1 MQSSIEASLLKN
13 VGNRLN
19 NIGLDLNGLTF
30 LIGVSG
36 GSDSM
41 ALVSI
46 LNKLKDSLGF
56 DIYMAHLDHGLR
68 QDSSEDAK
76 FVTKFS
82 DSLGIP
88 CTVGK
93 EDVETHR
100 RANGLT
106 LEEAAR
112 QLRYRFL
119 VSVAGNVGASAV
131 VVGHTSDDQIET
143 ILMNIIRGGGITGL
157 LGMSD
162 VRNSIAMGI
171 ESDIDI
177 IRPLLGVSKSDT
189 EEYCNSIG
197 IQYLQDP
204 SNSSLDHTR
213 NRIRLELIPHL
224 LKFNPKVGKNLLKL
238 SDSARHDLDFI
249 SDEAFR
255 QYESL
260 LLNYEGGIRIDK
272 HGFCNMHIS
281 LQNHMLRLM
290 YANLAGSPAGL
301 EYQHIQ
307 DMIKIA
313 YGGAGLQIHLP
324 NGFVFWTDYDY
335 LALDNKGKSMSDRR
349 ILFGEHLLAIPGSI
363 VVPGWDVNCDIVDG
377 IDSFSGINKYVAHFD
392 RDRLGNKL
400 IVRSRRYGDKFHP
413 FGMNG
418 SKTVDKFFSD
428 SKIPSSDRDMV
439 PILISDN
446 GIIWIVGHRTDNW
459 SVVSVH
465 TKEIVRLTFSS
476 NHTT

>member
-93 EDVETHR
+93 ADVETHR

-112 QLRYRFL
+112 QLSYRFL

-143 ILMNIIRGGGITGL
+143 ILMNIIRGGGKPVCWECQ
-157 LGMSD
+157 M
-162 VRNSIAMGI
+162 
-171 ESDIDI
+171 
-177 IRPLLGVSKSDT
+177 
-189 EEYCNSIG
+189 
-197 IQYLQDP
+197 
-204 SNSSLDHTR
+204 
-213 NRIRLELIPHL
+213 
-224 LKFNPKVGKNLLKL
+224 
-238 SDSARHDLDFI
+238 
-249 SDEAFR
+249 
-255 QYESL
+255 
-260 LLNYEGGIRIDK
+260 
-272 HGFCNMHIS
+272 
-281 LQNHMLRLM
+281 
-290 YANLAGSPAGL
+290 
-301 EYQHIQ
+301 
-307 DMIKIA
+307 
-313 YGGAGLQIHLP
+313 
-324 NGFVFWTDYDY
+324 
-335 LALDNKGKSMSDRR
+335 
-349 ILFGEHLLAIPGSI
+349 
-363 VVPGWDVNCDIVDG
+363 
-377 IDSFSGINKYVAHFD
+377 
-392 RDRLGNKL
+392 
-400 IVRSRRYGDKFHP
+400 
-413 FGMNG
+413 
-418 SKTVDKFFSD
+418 
-428 SKIPSSDRDMV
+428 
-439 PILISDN
+439 
-446 GIIWIVGHRTDNW
+446 
-459 SVVSVH
+459 
-465 TKEIVRLTFSS
+465 
-476 NHTT
+476 